1 MGFWVGT
8 KLPHFALDLAPMSW
22 QKKDH
27 TSDILYVADDIYWA
41 DNLVESALTDTPF
54 S

>member
-8 KLPHFALDLAPMSW
+8 MLSHFALYLVTMSK
-22 QKKDH
+22 QKKVQ
-27 TSDILYVADDIYWA
+27 TSNILYVADDIYWA
-41 DNLVESALTDTPF
+41 DNLVEPAVTDISF